1 MAKFNNIFFLL
12 LLLVP
17 AIFCHDREIVELRS
31 EVKALRLLFEGI
43 QVKSVPR
50 VGLDRKVGGN

>member
-1 MAKFNNIFFLL
+1 MAKFNNIFLLL

-17 AIFCHDREIVELRS
+17 KVFCDNQEIVELRS

-50 VGLDRKVGGN
+50 GGLDGKLGGN